1 MDINIIR
8 ADRKTISLS
17 VDDNLQAVVRAP
29 YGMSDKQ
36 IREYV
41 ANNSSWLEQ
50 AVVRKKRQLQ
60 RFDISDEEKKKLKAL
75 AEEIIPKRVKYYSSL
90 MCLVPESVK
99 ITSAKKRFGSC
110 SGRNSL
116 CFSFYLL
123 SYPME
128 AVDYVVVHELAHIR
142 HHNHGREFY
151 ALVEKYMPDYKQRER
166 LLKAV

>member
-41 ANNSSWLEQ
+41 ENNSSWLEQ